1 VAEDGGARV
10 RVSTW
15 AAGAA
20 LALLVL
26 TLTAAVV
33 SRARSNRLGPAED
46 TTTASWGPKTVALEE
61 IPHRARFRPLT
72 PRVLPAGFRLVGA
85 QMVWV
90 REDQL
95 DARLRSRQAIRF
107 IYRGRGHNRE
117 LSITEAEHITS
128 VEPRDNVWQ
137 VLSQGYFE
145 PDHGMQS
152 LLAVGKTAGIDF
164 IIVSDGVSQ
173 HDLAKVKDSLAPMEV
188 GGRGSGAESR
198 G

>member
-1 VAEDGGARV
+1 V
-10 RVSTW
+10 W
-15 AAGAA
+15 AAGTV
-20 LALLVL
+20 LALLVV

-33 SRARSNRLGPAED
+33 SRARSNHAIPIEGAA
-46 TTTASWGPKTVALEE
+46 TASWGPKTVALEE
-61 IPHRARFRPLT
+61 IPGRAHFRPVT

-90 REDQL
+90 REDEL
-95 DARLRSRQAIRF
+95 DARLRPRQAIRF
-107 IYRGRGHNRE
+107 IYQGRGGGQE
-117 LSITEAEHITS
+117 MSITEVEHITS

-152 LLAVGKTAGIDF
+152 LLSVGKTSGIDF

-173 HDLAKVKDSLAPMEV
+173 QDLGKVKGSLAPMEV
-188 GGRGSGAESR
+188 GDRESEVESR
-198 G
+198 E